1 MRPRS
6 RQRWLLPF
14 AALLV
19 LALGACARFGSGP
32 RFNGS
37 YLPDAKLLL
46 DPDPQAYRPSRLER
60 GEHWIVWLSAH
71 HGGQGPLSESARRA
85 DLFIELPAP
94 PTLGQPVDLERAPVQ
109 VSYEAGG
116 QAITYI
122 ARSARGS
129 LLLSAREGTAL
140 VGRLDVTL
148 HSPTSAR
155 ASYASMKTSVWRSAV
170 TSCCLPRRSLTRR
183 IERAL
188 MRPAATWA
196 KALLRSPVL

>member
-1 MRPRS
+1 MPI
-6 RQRWLLPF
+6 

-19 LALGACARFGSGP
+19 LILGACARYGSAP

-71 HGGQGPLSESARRA
+71 QGGQGPLSESARRA
-85 DLFIELPAP
+85 DLFIELSAP
-94 PTLGQPVDLERAPVQ
+94 PTLGQPVDLEREPIQ

-122 ARSARGS
+122 ARSARGV
-129 LLLSAREGTAL
+129 LLLSAREGTTL
-140 VGRLDVTL
+140 IGHLDVTL
-148 HSPTSAR
+148 HSPMLGEGEQRINEDIRLQERRDFVLPPQKGAGLGAR
-155 ASYASMKTSVWRSAV
+155 AIDDETGG
-170 TSCCLPRRSLTRR
+170 
-183 IERAL
+183 
-188 MRPAATWA
+188 
-196 KALLRSPVL
+196 